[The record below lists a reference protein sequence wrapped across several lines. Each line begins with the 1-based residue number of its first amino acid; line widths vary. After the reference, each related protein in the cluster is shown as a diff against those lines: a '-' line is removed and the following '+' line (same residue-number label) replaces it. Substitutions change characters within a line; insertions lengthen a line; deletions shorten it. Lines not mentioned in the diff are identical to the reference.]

1 MKTRFCVFYD
11 REYTLDALRFALP
24 RERTVDLG
32 QYVLLRND
40 ALRENFTVWSRLLAY
55 TAPPENLWRPIVKR
69 VVPSDPVER
78 AHGLL
83 KLFDCVVKSFNP

>member
-1 MKTRFCVFYD
+1 MLYN

-40 ALRENFTVWSRLLAY
+40 VLREGGTVWSRSRAY
-55 TAPPENLWRPIVKR
+55 TAPLEDLWRPILKR
-69 VVPSDPVER
+69 VVPSDPVEQTR
-78 AHGLL
+78 GLL
-83 KLFDCVVKSFNP
+83 